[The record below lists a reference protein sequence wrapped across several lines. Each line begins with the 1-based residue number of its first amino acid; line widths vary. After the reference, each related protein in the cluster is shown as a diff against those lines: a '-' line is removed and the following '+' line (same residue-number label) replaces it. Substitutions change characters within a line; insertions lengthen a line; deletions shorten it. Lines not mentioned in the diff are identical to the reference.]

1 MDIAAQN
8 SFMNDPPEKALE
20 VMEEAAK
27 IIPTCELFCDMG
39 DTYRKLNQY
48 KKAEQCYQLATNMIP
63 SRITPKYKL
72 FVLYKDSGDSL
83 SAVKIANEIMTMKI
97 KIEGSHALKMKG
109 LVRMYLLE
117 H

>member
-1 MDIAAQN
+1 MDIIAQN
-8 SFMNDPPEKALE
+8 SFMNDSPEKALE
-20 VMEEAAK
+20 VLEETAK

-48 KKAEQCYQLATNMIP
+48 KKAEQSYRLAGNMIP

-83 SAVKIANEIMTMKI
+83 SAVKIANEIMAMKI
-97 KIEGSHALKMKG
+97 KVEGSHALKMKG
-109 LVRMYLLE
+109 VVRMFLSE
-117 H
+117 